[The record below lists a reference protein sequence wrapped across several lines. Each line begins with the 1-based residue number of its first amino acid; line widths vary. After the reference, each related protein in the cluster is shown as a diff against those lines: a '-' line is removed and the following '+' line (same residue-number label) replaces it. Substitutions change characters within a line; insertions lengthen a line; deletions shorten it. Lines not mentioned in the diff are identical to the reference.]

1 MYKLFFASFLLFSLP
16 THAAD
21 SLPNYDFTSGTF
33 TLPLV
38 NTQQGT
44 WRATLK
50 LMTSTSP
57 FYFQLTNVQQ
67 IDATA
72 ISTSSQ
78 GLSSPFFDFDTG
90 ILTTPYVNSQNGYYN
105 GVLQLTP
112 NASSNVVQFLLSS
125 VVATSAPP
133 TVPSVTPT
141 PNPSTTTTVSA
152 DLCSSTGASYY
163 VSHTGSDAN
172 VGSRTAPW
180 QTIQKAM
187 NSATPGST
195 VNIMAGSYTEKL
207 TMNVQGTSGAG
218 NCITFQPNNFNVPA
232 SGCGGFT
239 GVACGGDQAILDY
252 ASLGTDTTTTPFLL
266 ISGKSYIRIQGLT
279 FQNYTHNGTFGQG
292 MRIDNAANTVEL
304 KYNKFLNNKE
314 TGAWNGCCRFMNFLT
329 WEATNVRVYGNEFGN
344 LVTNYAE
351 AMDADGNTQFF
362 TAESNWFHDTDGIAI
377 DIHGGANHYTIRGNK
392 LEYIGVKRDGS
403 LYYPN
408 AYAAAIYNDGGN
420 TGVIERNF
428 LDHTA
433 DGLVA
438 LTEPG
443 GPQAHD
449 IIMRN
454 NIVQNSHT
462 GMVLGTFYNNAADVY
477 NISAFNNTFYHNT
490 LGVIVKPMVDS
501 TLVWKNNIFANNG
514 TSYGSSVSP
523 GTASNNLYFGGGS
536 GAGATVTSDPQFV
549 NPAAGNFVLQ
559 STSPA
564 INAGNSGTTDTQ
576 AGTTDFAGNA
586 RFKGIID
593 IGAYEF

>member
-1 MYKLFFASFLLFSLP
+1 MYKLLFASFLLFSLP
-16 THAAD
+16 IHAD
-21 SLPNYDFTSGTF
+21 SLPNYDFTSGTL
-33 TLPLV
+33 TLPLI
-38 NTQQGT
+38 NSQQGT
-44 WRATLK
+44 WHATLK
-50 LMTSTSP
+50 WTTATSP
-57 FYFQLTNVQQ
+57 AYFQLTEVQQ

-72 ISTSSQ
+72 TSA
-78 GLSSPFFDFDTG
+78 SSSGASAAFFDFNTG
-90 ILTTPYVNSQNGYYN
+90 ILTMPYVNSQNGYYN
-105 GVLQLTP
+105 ATLKLIP
-112 NASSNVVQFLLSS
+112 NANSNVIQFLLSS
-125 VVATSAPP
+125 ATSTSAPP
-133 TVPSVTPT
+133 TTNPPT
-141 PNPSTTTTVSA
+141 ATIASA

-180 QTIQKAM
+180 KTIQKAM
-187 NSATPGST
+187 NSATAGST

-218 NCITFQPNNFNVPA
+218 NCITFQPDNFSVPA

-239 GVACGGDQAILDY
+239 GVACGGDQVILDY

-266 ISGKSYIRIQGLT
+266 VSGKRYIRIQGLT

-292 MRIDNAANTVEL
+292 MRIDNSANTIEL

-329 WEATNVRVYGNEFGN
+329 WEAINVRVYGNEFGN

-362 TAESNWFHDTDGIAI
+362 TAENNWFHDTDGIAI
-377 DIHGGANHYTIRGNK
+377 DIHDRANHYTIRRNK

-477 NISAFNNTFYHNT
+477 NISAFNNTFYKNT
-490 LGVIVKPMVDS
+490 LGVIVKPMVDT

-514 TSYGSSVSP
+514 SSYGSSVSP

-536 GAGATVTSDPQFV
+536 GAGATLTSDPQFV
-549 NPAAGNFVLQ
+549 DPAAGNFALQ
-559 STSPA
+559 PTSPA
-564 INAGNSGTTDTQ
+564 INAGNPDTTEAQ
-576 AGTTDFAGNA
+576 AGATDFAGNP
-586 RFKGIID
+586 RFKGTID